1 MARGLMPMQDLLDL
15 QELQD
20 SARQVLVRARERGTP
35 QPEVWNTLVDLGWL
49 GVSLPQENG
58 GLDQPFTALA
68 TLYQEFGRA
77 LAPHDFVAVSI
88 CLGALAGAA
97 WGGNAWVGGAA
108 GKLNEQTLAGAATP
122 MYTTATARDVRA
134 VAGRLCGVIRNV
146 LGAGD
151 ASHLLLPFDDS
162 GPVVGLVALPHPGV
176 SCILRPTWD
185 STRRL
190 FDVVL
195 EDVVLQPENIV
206 CQGAAAVSVLK
217 SMGAQIDL
225 AVACDAVG
233 GAEAIFGETLAYM
246 QTRHQFGRPI
256 ASFQALKHRCADLA
270 TDMCGSRAL
279 LTAGCEAV
287 AALQGDWASA
297 AACGRLYASEV
308 YRKVTEEA
316 VQLHGGV
323 GFTWEHSCHRFLKR
337 ARLNDALGGTP
348 EQRKDAL
355 APELFRQAALGR
367 PVGRDPS

>member
-1 MARGLMPMQDLLDL
+1 MPMQELLDL
-15 QELQD
+15 EELKD
-20 SARQVLVRARERGTP
+20 SARQVLADARERATP
-35 QPEVWNTLVDLGWL
+35 QPELWNTLVELGWL
-49 GVSLPQENG
+49 GVSLPQEIG
-58 GLDQPFTALA
+58 GLGQPFTALA
-68 TLYQEFGRA
+68 VLYQEFGRV
-77 LAPHDFVAVSI
+77 LAPHDFVGVSI

-97 WGGNAWVGGAA
+97 D
-108 GKLNEQTLAGAATP
+108 KLIEQTLAGAAKP
-122 MYTTATARDVRA
+122 MYTTATTRDVRA
-134 VAGRLCGVIRNV
+134 VAGRLRGVIRNV
-146 LGAGD
+146 LGVGD

-162 GPVVGLVALPHPGV
+162 GPVLGLIALPHPGV
-176 SCILRPTWD
+176 SCSLRPTWD
-185 STRRL
+185 LTRRL

-206 CQGAAAVSVLK
+206 CEGAAAAAVLK

-225 AVACDAVG
+225 AVACDAAG

-270 TDMCGSRAL
+270 TDLCGSRAL
-279 LTAGCEAV
+279 LMAGCEAIG
-287 AALQGDWASA
+287 ALEGDWASA

-348 EQRKDAL
+348 EQRKDVL
-355 APELFRQAALGR
+355 APALFREAALSR
-367 PVGRDPS
+367 PMDRQHQNV

>member
-1 MARGLMPMQDLLDL
+1 MARDLTPMQDLLNL
-15 QELQD
+15 EELKD
-20 SARQVLVRARERGTP
+20 SARQVLVHACERATP
-35 QPEVWNTLVDLGWL
+35 QLEAWNTLVELGWL
-49 GVSLPQENG
+49 GVSLPQESG
-58 GLDQPFTALA
+58 GLDQPFAALA
-68 TLYQEFGRA
+68 TLYQELGRV

-97 WGGNAWVGGAA
+97 LGGNAAPGGAA
-108 GKLNEQTLAGAATP
+108 AKLIRQTLAGMAKP
-122 MYTTATARDVRA
+122 MYTTATTRDVRA
-134 VAGRLCGVIRNV
+134 AAGHLHGVIRNV

-151 ASHLLLPFDDS
+151 ATHLLLSFEDS

-176 SCILRPTWD
+176 SCSRRPTWD
-185 STRRL
+185 LTRRL

-195 EDVVLQPENIV
+195 EDVVLQPEDIV
-206 CQGAAAVSVLK
+206 FEGAAAASVLK
-217 SMGAQIDL
+217 LMGAQIDL

-233 GAEAIFGETLAYM
+233 GSEAIFGETLAYM

-270 TDMCGSRAL
+270 TEMCGSRAL
-279 LTAGCEAV
+279 LMAGCEAV
-287 AALQGDWASA
+287 ASLKGDWVSA
-297 AACGRLYASEV
+297 AACGRLYTSEV

-355 APELFRQAALGR
+355 APALFHEAAR
-367 PVGRDPS
+367 SMPTVTR